1 VRSSRGR
8 GGVTWALAFASL
20 RQRPL
25 RTLLTALGIAVAVG
39 STVLFMSL
47 GEGLRQ
53 VFSDQLA
60 NLGPDLQVTYGE
72 SGDDLFPTAPELPLA
87 FVADLAA
94 AAPELGIRSV
104 TPVLLA
110 LKGGISPTQSFI
122 FQAFPT
128 SFPLGEMFSNPEL
141 IEGRLLTAE
150 DEGAPVAVIGQSAAS
165 RGAVGVGGSLRFNPS
180 LTLEVVGVVASG
192 GGLLDNFIVVPL
204 TTLQDAIGVHD
215 RLSLIA
221 VKLDRPEAAAQAAAA
236 IEARFPELGAQTQA
250 GMLSVV
256 QDSLRVSDF
265 IRLGISAIALLVG
278 GIAVAN
284 TMMMS
289 VFERTREFGVIRA
302 VGARPSFLF
311 GLVISESIVLALAGA
326 AVGVL
331 LGWAVSGIVNG
342 LAMDYVG
349 LAVSAVT
356 PRLVLFAAAVALF
369 MGLVSGLLPAGRA
382 SRIPIAVAVAR
393 E

>member
-1 VRSSRGR
+1 
-8 GGVTWALAFASL
+8 
-20 RQRPL
+20 L
-25 RTLLTALGIAVAVG
+25 RTALTALGIAVAVG
-39 STVLFMSL
+39 STVMFMSL

-53 VFSDQLA
+53 VFGDQLA

-72 SGDDLFPTAPELPLA
+72 AGDDLFPSAPELPTRFMAELTS
-87 FVADLAA
+87 AA
-94 AAPELGIRSV
+94 SELGIRSV
-104 TPVLLA
+104 TPVLLS
-110 LKGGISPTQSFI
+110 LKGGINPSQSFI
-122 FQAFPT
+122 FQAFP
-128 SFPLGEMFSNPEL
+128 SALPLAEMFSSPRL
-141 IEGRLLTAE
+141 VEGRLLNAD
-150 DEGAPVAVIGQSAAS
+150 DEGAPVAVIGESAAS
-165 RGAVGVGGSLRFNPS
+165 RSSVGVGGQLRFNPAM
-180 LTLEVVGVVASG
+180 TFDVVGVVESG

-204 TTLQDAIGVHD
+204 TSMQEALGIHD

-221 VKLDRPEAAAQAAAA
+221 IKLDRPERAAEAAAA
-236 IEARFPELGAQTQA
+236 IEERFPELGAQTQA

-256 QDSLRVSDF
+256 QDSLRISDF

-302 VGARPSFLF
+302 VGARPGFLF
-311 GLVISESIVLALAGA
+311 GLVIVESVLLSLVGA
-326 AVGVL
+326 AAGVL
-331 LGWAVSGIVNG
+331 LGWVVTGVVNRIAV
-342 LAMDYVG
+342 DYIG
-349 LAVSAVT
+349 LAVAAIT
-356 PRLVLFAAAVALF
+356 PRLVLFAAAVAMF

>member
-1 VRSSRGR
+1 MSGASGAA
-8 GGVTWALAFASL
+8 TWALARASL

-25 RTLLTALGIAVAVG
+25 RTALTALGIAVAVG
-39 STVLFMSL
+39 STVVFMSL

-53 VFSDQLA
+53 VFGNQLA
-60 NLGPDLQVTYGE
+60 NLGPDIQVTYGE
-72 SGDDLFPTAPELPLA
+72 AGDDLFPSAPELPIA
-87 FVADLAA
+87 FVDSLGAA
-94 AAPELGIRSV
+94 ASDLGIRSV

-110 LKGGISPTQSFI
+110 LKGGINPSQSFI
-122 FQAFPT
+122 FQGFPT
-128 SFPLGEMFSNPEL
+128 SFPLAEMFSNPVL
-141 IEGRLLTAE
+141 VEGRLLTAQ
-150 DEGAPVAVIGQSAAS
+150 DEGSPVAVIGSSAAGRS
-165 RGAVGVGGSLRFNPS
+165 SVGVGGQLRFNPAM
-180 LTLEVVGVVASG
+180 TFEVVGIVESG
-192 GGLLDNFIVVPL
+192 GSLLDNFIVVPL
-204 TTLQDAIGVHD
+204 SALQDALGVHD

-221 VKLDRPEAAAQAAAA
+221 VKLERPEAATEAAAA
-236 IEARFPELGAQTQA
+236 IEARFTELGAQTQA

-256 QDSLRVSDF
+256 QDSLRISDF

-311 GLVISESIVLALAGA
+311 GLVIVESILLSLIGA
-326 AVGVL
+326 AVGIL
-331 LGWAVSGIVNG
+331 LGWAVTEVVNR
-342 LAMDYVG
+342 LAVDYVG
-349 LAVSAVT
+349 LAVAAIT
-356 PRLVLFAAAVALF
+356 PRLVLFAAAVALV
-369 MGLVSGLLPAGRA
+369 MGLTSGLLPAGRA

>member
-1 VRSSRGR
+1 MSSAR
-8 GGVTWALAFASL
+8 GGATWALALASL

-25 RTLLTALGIAVAVG
+25 RTALTALGIAVAVG
-39 STVLFMSL
+39 STVVFMSL

-53 VFSDQLA
+53 VFGNQLA
-60 NLGPDLQVTYGE
+60 NLGPDIQVTYGE
-72 SGDDLFPTAPELPLA
+72 SGDDLFPSAPELPVE
-87 FVADLAA
+87 FVAELNA

-104 TPVLLA
+104 TPVLLT
-110 LKGGISPTQSFI
+110 LKGGINPSQSFI
-122 FQAFPT
+122 FEAFPT
-128 SFPLGEMFSNPEL
+128 SFPLAEMFSSPRL
-141 IEGRLLTAE
+141 VEGRLLTAE
-150 DEGAPVAVIGQSAAS
+150 DEGSPVAIIGKSAAS
-165 RGAVGVGGSLRFNPS
+165 RSSVGVGGQLRFNPS
-180 LTLEVVGVVASG
+180 MTFEVVGVVESG

-204 TTLQDAIGVHD
+204 STLQQALGVHD

-221 VKLDRPEAAAQAAAA
+221 VKLTRPETATEAAAA
-236 IEARFPELGAQTQA
+236 IEARFDELGAQTQA

-311 GLVISESIVLALAGA
+311 GLVIVESILLSLIGA

-331 LGWAVSGIVNG
+331 LGWAVTQVVNR
-342 LAMDYVG
+342 LAIDYVG
-349 LAVSAVT
+349 LAVAAVT
-356 PRLVLFAAAVALF
+356 PRLVLFAAAVAFF

>member
-1 VRSSRGR
+1 MTGTGSR
-8 GGVTWALAFASL
+8 GGVTWALALASL

-25 RTLLTALGIAVAVG
+25 RTALTALGIAVAVG
-39 STVLFMSL
+39 STVVFMSL

-53 VFSDQLA
+53 VFGDQLA
-60 NLGPDLQVTYGE
+60 NLGPDIQVTYGE
-72 SGDDLFPTAPELPLA
+72 VGDDLFPSAPELPIA
-87 FVADLAA
+87 FVASLSAA
-94 AAPELGIRSV
+94 ATDLGIRSV
-104 TPVLLA
+104 TPVLLS
-110 LKGGISPTQSFI
+110 LKGGFNPSQSFI

-128 SFPLGEMFSNPEL
+128 TFPLAEMFSSPRVV
-141 IEGRLLTAE
+141 EGRSLTAL
-150 DEGAPVAVIGQSAAS
+150 DEGAPVAVIGKSAAS
-165 RGAVGVGGSLRFNPS
+165 RSSVSVGGQLRFNPS
-180 LTLEVVGVVASG
+180 MTFEVVGIVESG
-192 GGLLDNFIVVPL
+192 GGLLDNFIIVPL
-204 TTLQDAIGVHD
+204 TSLQDALGVHD
-215 RLSLIA
+215 RLSFIA
-221 VKLDRPEAAAQAAAA
+221 VKLKRPETASEAAAA

-256 QDSLRVSDF
+256 QDSLRISDF

-311 GLVISESIVLALAGA
+311 GLVIVESILLSLVGATAGI
-326 AVGVL
+326 L
-331 LGWAVSGIVNG
+331 LGWAVTEVVNRVA
-342 LAMDYVG
+342 LDYVG
-349 LAVSAVT
+349 LAVAAVT

-369 MGLVSGLLPAGRA
+369 MGLTSGLLPAGRA